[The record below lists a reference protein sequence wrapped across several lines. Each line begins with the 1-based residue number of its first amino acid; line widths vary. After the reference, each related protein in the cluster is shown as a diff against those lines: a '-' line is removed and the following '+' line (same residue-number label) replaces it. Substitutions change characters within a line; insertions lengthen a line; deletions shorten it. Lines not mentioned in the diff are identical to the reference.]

1 MNCAPD
7 LKSPGFFLFLGLFG
21 TTPAAI
27 VPIWCFF
34 FAVQHRLVI
43 AALACLK
50 KKIPGHLTT
59 GYFIGPVPGLSQYLD
74 CYLELEYLGTLCLE
88 TGTLEVW

>member
-1 MNCAPD
+1 MSCAPD
-7 LKSPGFFLFLGLFG
+7 LKSPDFFLFLGLFG

-50 KKIPGHLTT
+50 KRDTWALDDWVLHRSRAWPQ
-59 GYFIGPVPGLSQYLD
+59 PVSRLLF
-74 CYLELEYLGTLCLE
+74 GT
-88 TGTLEVW
+88 